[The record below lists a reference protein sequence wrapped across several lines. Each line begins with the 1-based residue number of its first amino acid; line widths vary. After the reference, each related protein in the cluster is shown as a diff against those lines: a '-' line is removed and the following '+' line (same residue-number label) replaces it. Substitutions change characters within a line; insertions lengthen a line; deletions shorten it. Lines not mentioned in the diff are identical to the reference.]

1 LKNKF
6 LEYLVGCF
14 LTAFI
19 LSSILVSSISA
30 EEVKPVITEALN
42 SGDTAAAVDLLNNEI
57 EVDKAYHYN
66 YYILG
71 MIRFNQGRIE
81 EAKDYFLKALD
92 KKKKHLESKY
102 QLSLCYLELG
112 DIEAAEKEITE
123 GRKKARNGL
132 KHVFEN
138 GYGLVMMAKKNY
150 SEADLAFR
158 QAIVGDSTIAEYHI
172 NLGDANFYSGVPYLA
187 IMEYEKALL
196 LDTAGLEVYF
206 HWAEACLETK
216 DYTCAIEKLRTVLT
230 KDSTH
235 APAWMRAGEIY
246 FKAGLST
253 RTRAERNERFKETI
267 GSYKRFLELTSAV
280 PDSSNVRVF
289 FGLAMAYVNLHGFE
303 DAVKYFEDVLSI
315 PYEARD
321 IYFNYGKALWGMKD
335 YVKSA
340 DMLLK
345 HEQWVKEQDEDYNS
359 RISDAELY
367 QLMGDDY
374 FYRDPK
380 DYSTAIGY
388 YKKSLEDNPNKTR
401 LIQNVAIGYHT
412 LQSYAQ
418 AIEYYDKR
426 IEIGIDSTSM
436 NIIKNAAYCALNL
449 ANQAGD
455 GGEEEFVEEDEEE
468 MESVPPPNPD
478 ELYLKAVDYMTQY
491 LQYNP
496 NDTRALMMVA
506 NTNLYQLGSC
516 EEGVKY
522 FQQLLTIEPD
532 NCEAKKSLGYAYFGG
547 VCNKNYS
554 KALGYLKDAYFC
566 LKADADGGP
575 CADVPLVLWVAQCYH
590 LRAADK
596 AKDKEGAGEDD
607 FREAHGWYGKVL
619 KCDPG
624 HAEAKKN
631 RDEIQF
637 EFSEK

>member
-1 LKNKF
+1 MKNK
-6 LEYLVGCF
+6 LLTCLVGCF
-14 LTAFI
+14 FTAVILTGI
-19 LSSILVSSISA
+19 VVTTLNA
-30 EEVKPVITEALN
+30 EELKPAIAEALKN
-42 SGDTAAAVDLLNNEI
+42 GDTASAISLLNHEI
-57 EVDKAYHYN
+57 DIDKAYHYN

-71 MIRFNQGRIE
+71 MISCNHGRIE
-81 EAKDYFLKALD
+81 EARDYFLTALS

-102 QLSLCYLELG
+102 QLGICYLELG
-112 DIEAAEKEITE
+112 DLDAAQKEMEE
-123 GRKKARNGL
+123 GRKKA
-132 KHVFEN
+132 KKDKKYIFEN
-138 GYGLVMMAKKNY
+138 GFGLVMMAKENY
-150 SEADLAFR
+150 SDADLAFR

-187 IMEYEKALL
+187 IIEYEKALQM
-196 LDTAGLEVYF
+196 DTAGLEVYF

-216 DYTCAIEKLRTVLT
+216 DYNCAIEKLRTVLT

-246 FKAGLST
+246 FKAGLSSPT
-253 RTRAERNERFKETI
+253 RSERNDRFKETI
-267 GSYKRFLELTSAV
+267 GSYKRFLELTNAT

-289 FGLAMAYVNLHGFE
+289 FGLAMAYIHLYGFE
-303 DAVKYFEDVLSI
+303 DAVKYFDDVLSI

-340 DMLLK
+340 ETLLK
-345 HEQWVKEQDEDYNS
+345 HIEWVKEQDTDYKS
-359 RISDAELY
+359 RISEAELY
-367 QLMGDDY
+367 QLLGDDY
-374 FYRDPK
+374 FYRDSK

-388 YKKSLEDNPNKTR
+388 YKKSLDDNPNQKR
-401 LIQNVAIGYHT
+401 LLQNVAVGYHS

-426 IEIGIDSTSM
+426 IEFGIDSTSM

-455 GGEEEFVEEDEEE
+455 GGDEEFIDEEE
-468 MESVPPPNPD
+468 EEIEAAPPANPD
-478 ELYLKAVDYMTQY
+478 ELYGKAVDYMTQY

-496 NDTRALMMVA
+496 TDSKALMMVA
-506 NTNLYQLGSC
+506 NTNLYQLSNC

-522 FQQLLTIEPD
+522 FQKLLIIEPD
-532 NCEAKKSLGYAYFGG
+532 NCDAKKSLGYAYFGG
-547 VCNKNYS
+547 VCNKNYT
-554 KALGYLKDAYFC
+554 KALGYLKSAYNC
-566 LKADADGGP
+566 LKADAGGGP

-596 AKDKEGAGEDD
+596 SKEKDGSGEDD
-607 FREAHGWYGKVL
+607 FRDAHTWYGKVL